1 MNIEY
6 CITSE
11 QLEEFVNYR
20 RMLYK
25 GDESYVC
32 TSEFVLTDII
42 YENTDFAKECTVLP
56 AVVRKEGVIVA
67 ECVYI
72 HNVKLPYLSVGFF
85 EADKNQNEAVQL
97 ILKEARAVAKRC
109 GVKKIVI
116 GHNGHLSY
124 GVGIL
129 TNRFDY
135 KNSFDSN
142 YNKQYYAPYFSGL
155 KKQSLSTYKQNKKLM
170 EEYLIDGKAYKIRKA
185 NMKNFYQEAELMR
198 ELCDK
203 TIGKTF
209 LYFPTEKAHFYQLM
223 RDLRPFLM
231 DENLLFAEDK
241 AGNTVGFLFW
251 HPDFNQM
258 LKGGK
263 HYSTL
268 GIALAYIFKSRKIK
282 NAKLNAIG
290 AFSPRVT
297 SELLNELSRVMGNRF
312 ETLETNFV
320 WDNNLP
326 STLVNKRFFGEPH
339 RKYEVY
345 FDEID

>member
-1 MNIEY
+1 MELQY
-6 CITSE
+6 CITDE
-11 QLEEFVNYR
+11 QLDEFLSFR

-32 TSEFVLTDII
+32 TSEFVLTDTI
-42 YENTDFAKECTVLP
+42 YKRTDFANECMVLP
-56 AVVRKEGVIVA
+56 AVVKKNNAIVA
-67 ECVYI
+67 ECVFI
-72 HNVKLPYLSVGFF
+72 HNSKLPYLSIAFF
-85 EADKNQNEAVQL
+85 EAEKNQDDAVEL
-97 ILKEARAVAKRC
+97 ILSEARAVATRC
-109 GVKKIVI
+109 NVKKIVI
-116 GHNGHLSY
+116 GHNGHISY

-129 TNRFDY
+129 TTRFDY

-142 YNKQYYAPYFSGL
+142 YNKDYYAKYFSHL
-155 KKQSLSTYKQNKKLM
+155 KKQGLSTYMQNKRAM
-170 EEYLIDGKAYKIRKA
+170 EKHLIAGGAYKIRKA
-185 NMKNFYQEAELMR
+185 NMKSFEQEAELMR

-209 LYFPTEKAHFYQLM
+209 LYFPTEKGHFYQLM
-223 RDLRPFLM
+223 RDLRPFLK

-241 AGNTVGFLFW
+241 DGKTVGFLFW
-251 HPDFNQM
+251 HPDFNRM

-268 GIALAYIFKSRKIK
+268 GIALAYIFKSHKIK

-290 AFSPRVT
+290 ALSPRVT
-297 SELLNELSRVMGNRF
+297 CELLNELSKVLGSRF
-312 ETLETNFV
+312 KTLETNFV

-326 STLVNKRFFGEPH
+326 STFINRRFFGEPH
-339 RKYEVY
+339 RRYEVY